1 MSDFE
6 NEEPKV
12 VYRNNFFG
20 TLITLIIGLL
30 LGIILTVGGVIGA
43 GYWAIT
49 QPLGTTV
56 TSVDS
61 LAHTTIYNTLF
72 GTDDKEGIL
81 SDSYANKTV
90 NDLIGKVTAAAKG
103 LTEDGGSLQALDEI
117 SPMVGDTLESLA
129 ETLEK
134 YGIVLDSQMLLQ
146 KPLKSSDAS
155 QETLLQY
162 FTSSIQN
169 ASIGDLLANFSDE
182 PLSDLMLVLCYGAE
196 CVDYTVDEDGKIV
209 MLGDSKKTTLSDLIS
224 GDMMT
229 LLASVPVDA
238 VIDVSLDDDIMCALA
253 YGTADRVYLGEDGKA
268 KMKQVAYT
276 AKDGVLYTD
285 KNEEV
290 VATYDILSANLIKLT
305 FSDRVEYAALDNGT
319 WFVYKDE
326 ALTLPL
332 LYEKVKIGDL
342 QGDALAIIDNVY
354 LKDALGVTNANDAHN
369 VLISL
374 AYGEFGVDYT
384 IAADGTIIPINN
396 PRTIGALRLRG
407 GDLINDISISDIMGE
422 DREQPIVMYLLY
434 GKKNIHYEIAADNSI
449 VMLQKRIAVL
459 NDKAYNE
466 YGETLG
472 GTLNAANNTYVD
484 EKGVVYKY
492 GGASIG
498 TITTKDG
505 EATLYY
511 LTDENSGKVYY
522 KKTTL
527 GDMAGSDNLISRIS
541 TRLTLGEIIEIGE
554 DEHSLLKHVKNETI
568 ESLPTAIENLT
579 IQQVFENDI
588 YKRNP
593 NGDFVLDGNGNRV
606 LLGSW
611 WYLLH
616 NAADCKA
623 NGHTESHCGC
633 YSDYTIESM
642 NVLIDNMKDN
652 IHLSTLQQLSDDGL
666 LTFGSGM
673 LNSRIITD
681 ITVANNTFHV
691 KVRVPDENGNFP
703 ANADTLAA
711 DAFAGKNRLGELT
724 VEEMIE
730 YAEGLIIIVEQID
743 GFGSISP

>member
-6 NEEPKV
+6 NEETKV

-30 LGIILTVGGVIGA
+30 LGIILTVGGVIAA
-43 GYWAIT
+43 GYAALS
-49 QPLGTTV
+49 QPLGDTVTTV
-56 TSVDS
+56 DG
-61 LAHTTIYNTLF
+61 LAHTNIYGTLF
-72 GTDDKEGIL
+72 GTDGNEGIL
-81 SDSYANKTV
+81 SDSYASKTV
-90 NDLIGKVTAAAKG
+90 NDLIGKVTSAAKG

-117 SPMVGDTLESLA
+117 SPKVGDTLESLV
-129 ETLEK
+129 ETLAK
-134 YGIVLDSQMLLQ
+134 YGIVLDTQTLLE
-146 KPLKSSDAS
+146 KPLKSSNAN
-155 QETLLQY
+155 QQTLLQY

-169 ASIGDLLANFSDE
+169 ASIGDLLSNFSDE

-196 CVDYTVDEDGKIV
+196 GVDYTIDQDGNIT

-224 GDMMT
+224 GDMVS

-238 VIDVSLDDDIMCALA
+238 VIDINLEDDIMCAIA
-253 YGTADRVYLGEDGKA
+253 YGTADRVYLDEDGKA
-268 KMKQVAYT
+268 KMKQVSYT
-276 AKDGVLYTD
+276 AKNGVFYTD

-290 VATYDILSANLIKLT
+290 AASYNFLSATLIELT

-384 IAADGTIIPINN
+384 VAADGTIVPINN

-407 GDLINDISISDIMGE
+407 GDLINDIALSDIVNE
-422 DREQPIVMYLLY
+422 DRDQAIVMYLLY
-434 GKKNIHYEIAADNSI
+434 GKENIHYEIAADNS
-449 VMLQKRIAVL
+449 VKMLQKRIAVL

-466 YGETLG
+466 YGESIS
-472 GTLNAANNTYVD
+472 GTLDTANKTFVD
-484 EKGVVYKY
+484 AKGVTYKY
-492 GGASIG
+492 GGESIG
-498 TITTKDG
+498 TVTTKNG

-511 LTDENSGKVYY
+511 LTDEKGNKVSY
-522 KKTTL
+522 KKATL
-527 GDMAGSDNLISRIS
+527 GDMTGSDNVISNIV
-541 TRLTLGEIIEIGE
+541 TRLTIGEIIEIG
-554 DEHSLLKHVKNETI
+554 DGEHSLLKHVKNETI
-568 ESLPTAIENLT
+568 ESLPTAIERLT
-579 IQQVFENDI
+579 IQQVFEAEI
-588 YKRNP
+588 YKT
-593 NGDFVLDGNGNRV
+593 DSDGNYLTDASGNKI
-606 LLGSW
+606 LEGSW

-616 NAADCKA
+616 DEASCKA
-623 NGHTESHCGC
+623 NGHTASSCNC
-633 YSDYTIESM
+633 TNDYTIQEM
-642 NVLIDNMKDN
+642 DALIENMKNN
-652 IHLSTLQQLSDDGL
+652 IHLSTLEKLSSDGML
-666 LTFGSGM
+666 SFGDGM

-730 YAEGLIIIVEQID
+730 YAEGLLKIVEQID
-743 GFGSISP
+743 GFGTI